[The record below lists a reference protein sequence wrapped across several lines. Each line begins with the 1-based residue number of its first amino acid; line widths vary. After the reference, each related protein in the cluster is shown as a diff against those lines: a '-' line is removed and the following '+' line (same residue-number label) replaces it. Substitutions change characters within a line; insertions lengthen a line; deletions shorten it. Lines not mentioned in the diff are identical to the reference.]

1 MIVPIQYVFSQFPK
15 ILFNKTNFRNRKKTI
30 HFQYITYR
38 RNVETFTARARRT
51 LCCFSSFS
59 FEKLSKR
66 IGQQQQQQKRNGKHY
81 R

>member
-1 MIVPIQYVFSQFPK
+1 MFSANFPK
-15 ILFNKTNFRNRKKTI
+15 YCSIKPTSGTEKKTI

-38 RNVETFTARARRT
+38 RNVETFAARARRT
-51 LCCFSSFS
+51 QCCFSSFS